1 MLNIRLAVREDWEGA
16 FPAFSGFSMT
26 CNFSL
31 LPALF
36 RSYHSRLA
44 RSWAAVGYCISII
57 YSCSPIPAA
66 HCPWPVYTGSMG
78 TQAYVTAYPRWK
90 NNGGRHQFAYSEC
103 KSCLV
108 NLLHHSFRWMP
119 ENRQPPPFGYS
130 KLPVTTNQPGSVFQ
144 YQVLRQRIFAS
155 FMVHYA
161 TPASSS
167 WSFQGFMWPLHSAP
181 VGIKPLI
188 C

>member
-1 MLNIRLAVREDWEGA
+1 MRGCFSNGIRHQHDVQLEFAACV
-16 FPAFSGFSMT
+16 SG
-26 CNFSL
+26 L
-31 LPALF
+31 LPFAACTVLGCCWHRLF
-36 RSYHSRLA
+36 NKSLHQPNPRRSLPLTCFYRQHASANLNL
-44 RSWAAVGYCISII
+44 CL
-57 YSCSPIPAA
+57 SPL
-66 HCPWPVYTGSMG
+66 
-78 TQAYVTAYPRWK
+78 K
-90 NNGGRHQFAYSEC
+90 KNGGRHQFVNSGC
-103 KSCLV
+103 IPCLV